1 MKYDTV
7 SFRIDKTRKAELDA
21 IAHAMERD
29 RSYVLNRAVEDFI
42 EINNWQIERIKEG
55 IAAADAGDFASDE
68 EVAAAH
74 AKWGVAEAE

>member
-1 MKYDTV
+1 M

-55 IAAADAGDFASDE
+55 ITAADAGDIASDE

-74 AKWGVAEAE
+74 AKWGAVDAE

>member
-29 RSYVLNRAVEDFI
+29 RSYVLNRAVADFI
-42 EINNWQIERIKEG
+42 ELNKWQIQRIKEG

-68 EVAAAH
+68 ELAAAH
-74 AKWGVAEAE
+74 AKWGVKPK